1 MLISSESLDS
11 TTHMGEKYG
20 SEEENRGEIKNM
32 FV

>member
-20 SEEENRGEIKNM
+20 SEENRGEIKNM